1 AEPVAPRPTPSMTVP
16 SASTMSAVGFAS
28 LQGAVVVAMEK
39 LRQLLSALESR
50 AVARHMG
57 GEKHGLPRTG
67 RKSPCF
73 NLQGPCRSRTIC
85 DGSRAVNDR
94 AGGIPQKFSC
104 AKTMA

>member
-1 AEPVAPRPTPSMTVP
+1 ADPVAPRPTPSMTVP

-28 LQGAVVVAMEK
+28 LLGAVVVAMEK
-39 LRQLLSALESR
+39 LRQLLEALESR
-50 AVARHMG
+50 AVSRHMG
-57 GEKHGLPRTG
+57 GEKRGLPRTD

-94 AGGIPQKFSC
+94 AGRIRKNFLARKQR
-104 AKTMA
+104 